1 MPVTLNAKR
10 KGFAL
15 ACGRWLGASENV
27 PLHLSCSL
35 LSGLIAQTVIQ
46 PVDTARS
53 HIMNN
58 TPAVST
64 LTMVKRH
71 GPSWLY
77 RGYTAACW
85 RQGPIMLMQMPLVEQ
100 IRLLLGVGA
109 L

>member
-1 MPVTLNAKR
+1 MNANAKDI
-10 KGFAL
+10 FI
-15 ACGRWLGASENV
+15 GRVRWFGASENV
-27 PLHLSCSL
+27 TLHLSCSL

-53 HIMNN
+53 HIMYS
-58 TPAVST
+58 TPAVSA

-71 GPSWLY
+71 GPLWLY

-100 IRLLLGVGA
+100 LRLLLGVGA
-109 L
+109 F